1 MFLAPL
7 ISVPAGFSII
17 ILIAGRAEDTIR
29 EAFNPGRTIRLG
41 PALCTCAQL
50 TSGSVRLPVTHRPAA
65 SVRGHVAVHLEACG
79 VMHRKHRVY
88 TVLAVTAGV
97 QVAAVPGP

>member
-1 MFLAPL
+1 MFC
-7 ISVPAGFSII
+7 SCRFSII
-17 ILIAGRAEDTIR
+17 ILIAGRAEDTLK
-29 EAFNPGRTIRLG
+29 EAFNPGATLRLG
-41 PALCTCAQL
+41 AALCTCAQP
-50 TSGSVRLPVTHRPAA
+50 TPGSVRLPVTHRPAA

-79 VMHRKHRVY
+79 VMHRKHRVN